1 MGIPVGG
8 VRMCAALVL
17 LAAGATLQAD
27 DTRSGRAKWWQSER
41 FRQEL
46 GLSAD
51 QSSRIEEIFQA
62 TLPNLISAKAELDRV
77 EGVLSDL
84 VADATVDESR
94 IGQQI
99 DQVEAAR
106 SVLSK
111 LRTLML
117 FRMHRI
123 LTPEQRVK
131 LKALHEQDKHEHST
145 ESDGRRWPRSPDSS
159 GMGHP

>member
-1 MGIPVGG
+1 MGIPVA
-8 VRMCAALVL
+8 RMM
-17 LAAGATLQAD
+17 AGAACVLAITAGTAAAD
-27 DTRSGRAKWWQSER
+27 DSRSGRTKWWQSER

-51 QSSRIEEIFQA
+51 QSARIEEVFQA
-62 TLPNLISAKAELDRV
+62 TLPGLMAAKAELDRV
-77 EGVLSDL
+77 EGVLSNL
-84 VADATVDESR
+84 VADATVDEGR

-99 DQVEAAR
+99 DQVEKAR
-106 SVLSK
+106 SELSK

-131 LKALHEQDKHEHST
+131 LKALHEQEKHDHST
-145 ESDGRRWPRSPDSS
+145 ESDDRRWPRTEGHS
-159 GMGHP
+159 GMANH

>member
-1 MGIPVGG
+1 MGMPV
-8 VRMCAALVL
+8 VRMMVGAALVL
-17 LAAGATLQAD
+17 ATTAGTLAAD
-27 DTRSGRAKWWQSER
+27 DGRSGRTKWWQSER

-46 GLSAD
+46 ALSAD
-51 QSSRIEEIFQA
+51 QSARIEEIFQA
-62 TLPNLISAKAELDRV
+62 TLPSLITAKAELDRV

-84 VADATVDESR
+84 VADATVDEAR

-99 DQVEAAR
+99 DRVEKAR
-106 SVLSK
+106 SELSK
-111 LRTLML
+111 IRTLML

-145 ESDGRRWPRSPDSS
+145 ESDGRRWPGSQDRS
-159 GMGHP
+159 GLANE